1 MPQKIAEDL
10 GFVGTVSVPEHV
22 KAAAM
27 DIIAESTDI
36 LDHCIKEKDNRKLMV
51 IVGRIMGKLNPR
63 GRWDLTN
70 KVGDPVVIKDIVE
83 EALKQRKKKV
93 SNDDDK

>member
-1 MPQKIAEDL
+1 
-10 GFVGTVSVPEHV
+10 
-22 KAAAM
+22 M

-51 IVGRIMGKLNPR
+51 IVGRIMARLNPR

-70 KVGDPVVIKDIVE
+70 KVGDPVVIRDIVV
-83 EALKQRKKKV
+83 EALNKRRKKS
-93 SNDDDK
+93 SNEDDW